1 MLSNKSKIR
10 KILVV
15 SLTNIGDV
23 ILTLPVIDILLRD
36 FPEAK
41 LSVVV
46 SPKAQALIKGN
57 PYFHR
62 VYVFDK
68 RQPWWRTIP
77 WVIHLLQRR
86 FDLVVDLRN
95 TAIPFLIAPRYRTP
109 AAIEQK
115 ADTHMKNKHLQR
127 LLTVY
132 HYAAESDEKL
142 ALVVPAKEAEFM
154 RQTIENAFGK
164 NPSYIVVAPGA
175 ADQTKQWPAQGFI
188 EVCYQL
194 MKRYNVPMVLVGD
207 ENDRLASSKITETL
221 GAGALNLCGR
231 TTLTQLAAVIQR
243 AQLVLAN
250 DSAPMHLASYL
261 DVPVLAL
268 FGPTDARKYGPWG
281 AKGRFIQRN
290 QFCPG
295 CQNPKDAPRHTCMEA
310 ISSQDVL
317 NAFQWA
323 QGKVVLTRA

>member
-46 SPKAQALIKGN
+46 SPKAQALLKGN
-57 PYFHR
+57 HYFHR

-68 RQPWWRTIP
+68 RQPWWKTVP
-77 WVIHLLQRR
+77 WVVHLLQKR

-109 AAIEQK
+109 AALEQK
-115 ADTHMKNKHLQR
+115 NDVHMKQKHLQR

-132 HYAAESDEKL
+132 HYAAESEGKQ
-142 ALVVPAKEAEFM
+142 AVVVSPQDTELIH
-154 RQTIENAFGK
+154 QIIENAFGK

-175 ADQTKQWPAQGFI
+175 ADQTKQWPVQGFV

-194 MKRYNVPMVLVGD
+194 MKRYNIHLVLVGD
-207 ENDRLASSKITETL
+207 ENDRVAVNRIAETI
-221 GAGALNLCGR
+221 GPGALNLCGR
-231 TTLTQLAAVIQR
+231 TTLPQLAAVIQR

-290 QFCPG
+290 QFCPA
-295 CQNPKDAPRHTCMEA
+295 CQNPKDAPRHTCMGT
-310 ISSQDVL
+310 IITQDVL
-317 NAFQWA
+317 NAFQWV
-323 QGKVVLTRA
+323 QGKVVFSRA